1 MGTILA
7 FILGAG
13 FGAVGVTLSIT
24 LWALGEAKRQRE
36 REEE

>member
-7 FILGAG
+7 FIIGAG
-13 FGAVGVTLSIT
+13 FGAVGVTLWT
-24 LWALGEAKRQRE
+24 LGGAKRQRE

>member
-1 MGTILA
+1 MGIILA

-13 FGAVGVTLSIT
+13 FGAVGVTL
-24 LWALGEAKRQRE
+24 WALGEVKRQRE

>member
-1 MGTILA
+1 MVVLA

-13 FGAVGVTLSIT
+13 FGAVGVTL
-24 LWALGEAKRQRE
+24 WALGEAKRQKE

>member
-13 FGAVGVTLSIT
+13 FGAVGVTF
-24 LWALGEAKRQRE
+24 WVLGEAKRQKE
-36 REEE
+36 REGE

>member
-13 FGAVGVTLSIT
+13 FGALGVT

-36 REEE
+36 REGE

>member
-13 FGAVGVTLSIT
+13 FGAVGIT
-24 LWALGEAKRQRE
+24 LWALGEAKRQEKKEWQRKK
-36 REEE
+36 R